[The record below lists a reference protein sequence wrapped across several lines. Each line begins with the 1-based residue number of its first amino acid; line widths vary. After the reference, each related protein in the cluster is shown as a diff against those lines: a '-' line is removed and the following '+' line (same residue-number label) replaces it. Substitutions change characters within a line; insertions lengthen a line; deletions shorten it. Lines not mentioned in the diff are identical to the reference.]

1 MVSIGLPENCP
12 DPKLH
17 EIRYSPEDNG
27 FWLRF
32 TAAGKEV
39 YVLID
44 ENKSGKESI
53 TYLFPYQYTLRKAYQ
68 SAKEAPDVNLPFEYP
83 AERHG
88 ELVGT
93 RGTLQISF
101 LLPNGEKLGS
111 MVSIGLPA
119 NCTDPK
125 LHEIRYSPEDS
136 GFWLKMSATTTAG
149 RPKVVEFLLTEE
161 LGVSGK
167 HAILETRVLGAS
179 EGEHSAPLPPEFR
192 PTERSGGRQRTSRR
206 ALQGEVSAHV
216 KRARNGVTFLKGEA
230 FEQVAGV
237 LLALAYP
244 TERITPQYCLKV
256 GLTPEGQG
264 FFGMRADYRV
274 GTDTIYEVKW
284 GGATSNIRKTY
295 ERHTEQLK
303 KAGSAN
309 PISYTLLLLQRNDDL
324 RVPYTLF
331 SDKLQGLSEDA
342 QFLIQ
347 ETQALITDLVESKH
361 ALSLGM
367 VRDYLYDA
375 SLRAQEIK
383 DPKHRTRVLHEK
395 LSELVFQGRDNL
407 NSFMKA
413 NTERFFNPLEAIFEW
428 DGKLHTS
435 SIDPLAYYQEHPDTF
450 DIEYIFDAWNG
461 REDAPLRRL
470 AFSSQMDRDLAVACE
485 VITDKPCGDWLVAP
499 THEDGVIEDPS
510 FRFAEDLIVTT
521 HPDTI
526 PPKSGAQVVA
536 ISSLS
541 DLRNHVTIPREED
554 FGDDLAWVEEY
565 LSRFGGVRV

>member
-1 MVSIGLPENCP
+1 
-12 DPKLH
+12 
-17 EIRYSPEDNG
+17 
-27 FWLRF
+27 
-32 TAAGKEV
+32 
-39 YVLID
+39 
-44 ENKSGKESI
+44 
-53 TYLFPYQYTLRKAYQ
+53 
-68 SAKEAPDVNLPFEYP
+68 
-83 AERHG
+83 
-88 ELVGT
+88 
-93 RGTLQISF
+93 
-101 LLPNGEKLGS
+101 
-111 MVSIGLPA
+111 
-119 NCTDPK
+119 
-125 LHEIRYSPEDS
+125 
-136 GFWLKMSATTTAG
+136 
-149 RPKVVEFLLTEE
+149 
-161 LGVSGK
+161 
-167 HAILETRVLGAS
+167 
-179 EGEHSAPLPPEFR
+179 
-192 PTERSGGRQRTSRR
+192 
-206 ALQGEVSAHV
+206 V

-331 SDKLQGLSEDA
+331 SDKLQGLSDDA

-383 DPKHRTRVLHEK
+383 DPKDRTRVLHEK

-470 AFSSQMDRDLAVACE
+470 AFSSQIDRDLAVACE
-485 VITDKPCGDWLVAP
+485 VITHKPCGDWLVAP
-499 THEDGVIEDPS
+499 THEDGVIEAPS

-526 PPKSGAQVVA
+526 PPKSGARVVA